1 MPDDRYTMRE
11 EDDGTWSVV
20 DFLINIPV
28 ALNNVRLVG
37 LEMHEADDL
46 VEHMNAIERK
56 RRSEI
61 K

>member
-1 MPDDRYTMRE
+1 MRE